1 MVDGMIRAL
10 LALTIALNAWSVNA
24 AELPD
29 PTRPPASL
37 MQAGDEA
44 VLGQK
49 APIAPSAGLQ
59 STFISST
66 RRAAII
72 DGKTVELGE
81 KHGEA
86 QLIEVNEGN
95 VVLQNGSVRQVLSLF
110 PRVKMTRS
118 AINIKPTSPNSG
130 LKSEKV
136 AAKKVG
142 MNKKHLSEQPKEK
155 K

>member
-1 MVDGMIRAL
+1 MVDGMMRAL
-10 LALTIALNAWSVNA
+10 WALTIALNAWSVNA
-24 AELPD
+24 ADLPD

-37 MQAGDEA
+37 VQASDEA
-44 VLGQK
+44 LLGQK
-49 APIAPSAGLQ
+49 VTVTPSAGLQ
-59 STFISST
+59 STLISST

-72 DGKTVELGE
+72 DGKTVELGA

-110 PRVKMTRS
+110 PDVNMTRS
-118 AINIKPTSPNSG
+118 GINIKPTSPNSG
-130 LKSEKV
+130 SKSEEV
-136 AAKKVG
+136 TAKKVG
-142 MNKKHLSEQPKEK
+142 MNKKHLSERTKEK

>member
-1 MVDGMIRAL
+1 MVDGMMRAL
-10 LALTIALNAWSVNA
+10 FALTIVLNAWTVNA

-37 MQAGDEA
+37 MQAVDEA
-44 VLGQK
+44 LLGQK
-49 APIAPSAGLQ
+49 ITVTPSAGLQ
-59 STFISST
+59 STIISST

-72 DGKTVELGE
+72 DGKTVELGA

-110 PRVKMTRS
+110 PRVNMTRS
-118 AINIKPTSPNSG
+118 ALNIKPTSPNSG
-130 LKSEKV
+130 LESKEV
-136 AAKKVG
+136 TAKKVG
-142 MNKKHLSEQPKEK
+142 MNRKHSPERTKEK